1 MSEKAASAPGHL
13 CAIARMG
20 HTCRYA
26 AQGLRSKH
34 RGIVNPAAGSKV
46 STPQCFPSI
55 ELMSDI
61 KGVKLASVLLKA
73 KGEISRTHLDSGAE
87 RGSL

>member
-1 MSEKAASAPGHL
+1 MRKQPLPGASLCRDGSHLQRRCPGTQLKAQRHCESCSRVKGK
-13 CAIARMG
+13 
-20 HTCRYA
+20 HTP
-26 AQGLRSKH
+26 
-34 RGIVNPAAGSKV
+34 V
-46 STPQCFPSI
+46 FPLE
-55 ELMSDI
+55 ELVSDI